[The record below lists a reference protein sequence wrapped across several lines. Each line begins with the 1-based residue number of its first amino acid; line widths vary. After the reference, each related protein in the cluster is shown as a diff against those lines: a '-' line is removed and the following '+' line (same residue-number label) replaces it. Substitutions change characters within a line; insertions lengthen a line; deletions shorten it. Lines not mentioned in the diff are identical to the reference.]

1 MLTFYEEEATQAM
14 HFADPVRP
22 AERIKEGR
30 RGQGRDRGLLTR
42 QALFDK
48 KVFPIL
54 SVIIQPAPN
63 EHLFATTELL
73 PSSRGSALKG
83 TAGEIRLGERQSGQT
98 YDALPKRQA
107 REGAGHPRVT
117 ENAFELGYS
126 PLFQVS
132 FEKR

>member
-1 MLTFYEEEATQAM
+1 MLTFYEEEATLAM

-22 AERIKEGR
+22 AERIKER
-30 RGQGRDRGLLTR
+30 RRDQGEIRDYSHDK
-42 QALFDK
+42 LFDK

-107 REGAGHPRVT
+107 REGVRGASQGDGECIRARIFSLVPS
-117 ENAFELGYS
+117 LI
-126 PLFQVS
+126 
-132 FEKR
+132 